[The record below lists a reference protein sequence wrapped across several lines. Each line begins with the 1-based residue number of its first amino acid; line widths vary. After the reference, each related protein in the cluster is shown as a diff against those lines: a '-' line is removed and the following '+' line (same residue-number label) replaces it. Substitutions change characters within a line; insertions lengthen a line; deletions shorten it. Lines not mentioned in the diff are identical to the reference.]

1 MIIEG
6 LHEKKLFEP
15 RFPFRLLINHE
26 QNFTYPAHWHNAC
39 ELIYVVKN
47 SFSVIVNSQ
56 TYNLNEGDILF
67 IPGGQIHEF
76 CDEPPTGK
84 RVFINFELIQFNS
97 LGMNSLDQ
105 SLLSDIQ
112 KITPESS
119 AVYDNVKEEIL
130 KIVSEHNSE
139 TEMSKLYYTAR
150 LMDIIFMLC
159 KNSNL
164 NKTKASGKDKIL
176 AFEKIRKSI
185 DFIHNHYNENIRLK
199 DAANAA
205 GYSECYFSRF
215 FKEVTEV
222 SFHQYLNEYRVKK
235 AEYLLTS
242 CGYSISETA
251 YAAGFGS
258 VASFERIFRCVKG
271 CSPTEFRKLQ
281 N

>member
-1 MIIEG
+1 MFIEG
-6 LHEKKLFEP
+6 LHEKQIFES

-39 ELIYVVKN
+39 ELIYVIKN
-47 SFSVIVNSQ
+47 KFSVIVNSQ
-56 TYNLNEGDILF
+56 TYNLDEGDILF

-76 CDEPPTGK
+76 YNEPPAGK
-84 RVFINFELIQFNS
+84 RVFLNFELMQFHS
-97 LGMNSLDQ
+97 LGVSSLDQ
-105 SLLSDIQ
+105 SLLGDVQ
-112 KITPESS
+112 KLTRKCSV
-119 AVYDNVKEEIL
+119 VYDNVKKEIL
-130 KIVSEHNSE
+130 KILVEHNAE

-159 KNSNL
+159 KNSNF
-164 NKTKASGKDKIL
+164 NERKANSKEKIL
-176 AFEKIRKSI
+176 AFEKISKSI
-185 DFIHNHYNENIRLK
+185 EYIHNHYNENIRLK

-205 GYSECYFSRF
+205 GYSEYYFSRF

-222 SFHQYLNEYRVKK
+222 SFHQYLNEYRIKK
-235 AEYLLTS
+235 AEYLLTT

-281 N
+281 D